1 MVRKHVKKFSSLRG
15 MLLILAATASMHAE
29 IFDSLDLLKEY
40 AAKSPVSVPV
50 DNNDYLNP
58 DYVKYLESQAPTAID
73 KMLMTVGLK
82 RRSIWRPERFIELLR
97 RVTQKRKKDGLRG
110 QFVQRQEVSQDDH
123 FLVWS
128 NLQGAY
134 HSLVYA
140 LENLVERKI
149 IDKNLKIIESKYFMV
164 FSGNVIDRSVYSLE
178 TLTIVL
184 RLLDANPNRV
194 FYIKGDHESNGLWR
208 DYDLRDQLESKVA
221 VAMGINPPYKDGIV
235 PFTDDLEALFD
246 TLPKALYLGMKTVDA
261 VQSIRIGHFTRDQYQ
276 LPNDELSYVLNN
288 PDQTIFTVPLELP
301 KERKNE
307 MPVEVIGMTE
317 GSSALIPN
325 YNDQGLRLLPPDE
338 GTTAWIILSAQTD
351 SFEHLY
357 KFFTDSY
364 VDIAIGLPM
373 KQSTITQ
380 HYQDSK
386 NRTGFKTGR
395 VYNIFCGQ
403 ADEQYRAQPNMN
415 VLPIGSTIDL
425 KGQAAILGRQ
435 IQGGLS
441 LAINKQNQ
449 QGIAAGQVVSLTM
462 LNDDHLFAKMRRNIE
477 ELYKNYQIK
486 ILLGIEESM
495 MARGYFDLIQQY
507 DLLVLF
513 PFTGMDSMR
522 TAKHTNLV
530 HYGPSYKQEAD
541 ISTRYIIDTIA
552 PNKIAILYE
561 KEQIGQDALAG
572 VRAVCKEKGFT
583 ALVEIPFTSTEL
595 NFKEQIALIRHE
607 DPDTLG
613 IFTSSAIGQEFMRQI
628 GVQNLAR
635 RTLFALS
642 SFGAQTFRQYYQGRG
657 LRMITTNLVPSPFKS
672 DLLIAQDFRKEAVDN
687 NIIVSPQTFEAYIT
701 TSIFVEA
708 LRITKGAIT
717 PQSIKQT
724 LEAMNNYAFKGLKL
738 TFNKTTREL
747 SNTIWLDLGDG
758 KDWRPFTAQKYTISA
773 TEKVQS
779 EMSDEQPAAVAKE
792 VSMPKGTEPAKEQK
806 KISAPKEVAPVKESE
821 VNEDDASA

>member
-1 MVRKHVKKFSSLRG
+1 MKKFSILRG
-15 MLLILAATASMHAE
+15 MLFILAATASMHAE
-29 IFDSLDLLKEY
+29 IFHSIDVLKEY
-40 AAKSPVSVPV
+40 AKKSPVSVLV

-58 DYVKYLESQAPTAID
+58 DYIKYLESQAPTAID
-73 KMLMTVGLK
+73 KMLMALRIK
-82 RRSIWRPERFIELLR
+82 ARSSWKPEEFIDLLR
-97 RVTQKRKKDGLRG
+97 RVTQKRKKDGKRG
-110 QFVQRQEVSQDDH
+110 KFIKRQEVSQDDH
-123 FLVWS
+123 FLVWG

-140 LENLVERKI
+140 LDHLVDQKI
-149 IDKNLKIIESKYFMV
+149 IDKNLKIIKDKYFMV

-194 FYIKGDHESNGLWR
+194 FYIKGDHESDGKWR
-208 DYDLRDQLESKVA
+208 DYDLRDELESKVA
-221 VAMGINPPYKDGIV
+221 AAMGMLSPYKDGIV

-246 TLPKALYLGMKTVDA
+246 TLPMALYLGMKTVDA

-276 LPNDELSYVLNN
+276 LEYDELSYVLNN
-288 PDQTIFTVPLELP
+288 PDQTIFTLPIELP

-307 MPVEVIGMTE
+307 MPVEVIAMTE

-325 YNDQGLRLLPPDE
+325 YNDQGLRLLPPDQ
-338 GTTAWIILSAQTD
+338 GTNAWSVLSAQND
-351 SFEHLY
+351 SYERLY

-364 VDIAIGLPM
+364 VDIAIALPM

-403 ADEQYRAQPNMN
+403 ADEQYRAQPKMN
-415 VLPIGSTIDL
+415 IVPVGSTIDL
-425 KGQAAILGRQ
+425 KGEATILGRQ
-435 IQGGLS
+435 IQDGLS
-441 LAINKQNQ
+441 LATNKQNQ

-462 LNDDHLFAKMRRNIE
+462 LNDGHLFSQMRRNIE
-477 ELYKNYQIK
+477 NLSKNYQIK

-522 TAKHTNLV
+522 NAKHANLI

-541 ISTRYIIDTIA
+541 ISTRYILDTIA

-595 NFKEQIALIRHE
+595 NFKEQIELIRHE

-613 IFTSSAIGQEFMRQI
+613 IFTSSAIGQEFIRQI

-635 RTLFALS
+635 RTLYALS
-642 SFGAQTFRQYYQGRG
+642 SFGAQTFRQFYQGRG

-687 NIIVSPQTFEAYIT
+687 NIIVSPQTFEAYVT
-701 TSIFVEA
+701 ASIFVEA
-708 LRITKGAIT
+708 LRTAKGAVT
-717 PQSIKQT
+717 PQSLKQT
-724 LEAMNNYAFKGLKL
+724 LEAMNNYEFKGLKL
-738 TFNKTTREL
+738 TFNKATREL

-779 EMSDEQPAAVAKE
+779 EKVEELLEGQAASVTKE
-792 VSMPKGTEPAKEQK
+792 ASTPKAAQPAKEQK
-806 KISAPKEVAPVKESE
+806 KISIPKEVPPAQEPE
-821 VNEDDASA
+821 VDEEDIAVQ